1 MELLVISI
9 LHVLVNFCN
18 WPCKSLKSY
27 SFSPI
32 HMCPWCLDLSVF
44 LLTKACP
51 SRSHQSSVTTF
62 GISYLG
68 LGFGTALN
76 NLNLMLSVLG
86 KPSNIEFFRCC
97 NWLLCCASLMG
108 GLWVKKRY
116 LMFCGFFCRPF
127 SLWALYPW
135 PYMVCFLVSYL
146 VLTSSMTLTTLSSA
160 TRMMN
165 LSGHQWL
172 FTLMSSTSSCPCL
185 KFYAVS
191 SLITS

>member
-32 HMCPWCLDLSVF
+32 RVCPWCLDLSVF

-68 LGFGTALN
+68 LGFGKALN

-86 KPSNIEFFRCC
+86 KPWNIEFFPSC
-97 NWLLCCASLMG
+97 NWSLCCVSLMG

-116 LMFCGFFCRPF
+116 LMFCGILLQTFFP
-127 SLWALYPW
+127 LGPI
-135 PYMVCFLVSYL
+135 
-146 VLTSSMTLTTLSSA
+146 SMTIYGVL
-160 TRMMN
+160 
-165 LSGHQWL
+165 
-172 FTLMSSTSSCPCL
+172 
-185 KFYAVS
+185 S
-191 SLITS
+191 SLIFSAYIIYDTDNLIKRYTYDEFIWASVALYLDVINLFLSLLEILRSIQSDN